1 VWLFFNFLFFIVSDL
16 VFQDELIMIKTF
28 CHDFFA
34 PNVPLPSPKAQ
45 RWTPQS
51 KQTIIHII
59 EQGYMTLPQ
68 AIHLYGLTVDEFLGW
83 LGWKSGKR

>member
-1 VWLFFNFLFFIVSDL
+1 
-16 VFQDELIMIKTF
+16 MMKTF

-34 PNVPLPSPKAQ
+34 PTVNLPSPKTK

-59 EQGYMTLPQ
+59 EQGYMNLPQ
-68 AIHLYGLTVDEFLGW
+68 AIHIYGLTVDEFLGW
-83 LGWKSGKR
+83 LGWKTEIKTKIK